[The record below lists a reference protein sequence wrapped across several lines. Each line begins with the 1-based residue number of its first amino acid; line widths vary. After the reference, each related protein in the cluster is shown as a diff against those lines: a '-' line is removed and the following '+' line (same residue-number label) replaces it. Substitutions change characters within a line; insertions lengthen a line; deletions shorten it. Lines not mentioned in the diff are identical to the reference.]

1 MKRRNHW
8 VLFALL
14 LLALINLSP
23 TEKST
28 MVGPKD
34 QDRTTEPVIPPSQE
48 KVKDNGRIKVAVRLP
63 ESEFNELKAMND
75 AFKKEHSTEVELVNV
90 PVEEN
95 YGSLQQQFELG
106 VSPDVVL
113 LDNVWVR
120 RYAAGGFLL
129 PTESY
134 YSGSLTGEVLS
145 ASLAQDEWNGY
156 VWGVPLDADPYVWV
170 YDAERLK
177 EIGHPFPS
185 TAEEWQALIEA
196 WNEFNSPAYLL
207 GLDYNDPYAVMSL
220 LWQLGAKGQGKQ
232 ESAETFFN
240 KKGLTEAVPLL
251 EQLQPYMI
259 NISDDESNDQ
269 WIGSNRQGALIM
281 LIPST
286 EARKYPYRGKKLFFP
301 EPTES
306 GNKMWIAGRSFVVT
320 ARSANRDAA
329 GLWISAMT
337 SQIQQRQWHEK
348 TGHLPALKTL
358 YYQAVRS
365 GLPDWITASFVKGQ
379 GISQPATAK
388 LPELM
393 QQLQKDSW
401 SFLHSGISA
410 KQYVKQLD
418 ALNP

>member
-28 MVGPKD
+28 MVGSKD
-34 QDRTTEPVIPPSQE
+34 QERTTEPVKPPSQE
-48 KVKDNGRIKVAVRLP
+48 KVRDNGRIKVAVRLP

-75 AFKKEHSTEVELVNV
+75 SFMQEHSTEVELVNL
-90 PVEEN
+90 PTGED
-95 YGSLQQQFELG
+95 YTSLQQQFELG
-106 VSPDVVL
+106 ASPDVVL

-170 YDAERLK
+170 YDSEVLR
-177 EIGHPFPS
+177 EIGHSFPS
-185 TAEEWQALIEA
+185 TLEEWHALIEA

-207 GLDYNDPYAVMSL
+207 GLDYNDPYAMMSL

-232 ESAETFFN
+232 EGAESIFN
-240 KKGLTEAVPLL
+240 KKSLNEAVPLL

-259 NISDDESNDQ
+259 DTSDDESSDR
-269 WIGSNRQGALIM
+269 WIGGNRQDAVIT

-286 EARKYPYRGKKLFFP
+286 EARKYPYRGKKIFFP
-301 EPTES
+301 EPLES
-306 GNKMWIAGRSFVVT
+306 GNKMWISGRSFVVT
-320 ARSANRDAA
+320 ARSKHRDTA

-337 SQIQQRQWHEK
+337 AQIQQRQWHEK

-358 YYQAVRS
+358 YYQAMRS
-365 GLPDWITASFVKGQ
+365 GLPDWVTASFVKGQ
-379 GISQPATAK
+379 GITQPVTTN

-393 QQLQKDSW
+393 QQLQETSR
-401 SFLHSGISA
+401 SFLYNDINA
-410 KQYVKQLD
+410 KQYLKQLD
-418 ALNP
+418 ELNP